1 MAAGMTYFAHQAI
14 IAERVFDVAAARNN
28 KNLWHNRRFS
38 RVSFASLASFVLPKS
53 CSENLMNGKIF
64 QNLRKDCREKAM
76 HGLVKT
82 AAFHCLSALPQS
94 KSK

>member
-1 MAAGMTYFAHQAI
+1 MGAGMAYFAYQAI
-14 IAERVFDVAAARNN
+14 IADVAAARNN
-28 KNLWHNRRFS
+28 KNLWHNRRVS
-38 RVSFASLASFVLPKS
+38 RVSFASLALPKS

-64 QNLRKDCREKAM
+64 QNLRKDYREKAM

-82 AAFHCLSALPQS
+82 AAFYCLSALPQS